1 MLRHTLID
9 KGLEVQVQVRS
20 LVTSRYGKPPNIYAK
35 TTILKRKAVGKCPY
49 VNN

>member
-1 MLRHTLID
+1 MLRHALTD
-9 KGLEVQVQVRS
+9 KGLEVQVRS

-35 TTILKRKAVGKCPY
+35 TMILKRKAAGKGPY

>member
-1 MLRHTLID
+1 MLRHALID
-9 KGLEVQVQVRS
+9 KGLEVQIRS

-35 TTILKRKAVGKCPY
+35 TMILKRKAAGKCPY

>member
-1 MLRHTLID
+1 MLQHTLID
-9 KGLEVQVQVRS
+9 KGLEIQGRS

-35 TTILKRKAVGKCPY
+35 TMILKRKAAGKCQY

>member
-1 MLRHTLID
+1 MLRHALID
-9 KGLEVQVQVRS
+9 KGLEVQVLS

-35 TTILKRKAVGKCPY
+35 TMILKRKAAGKCPY